1 MTEQEI
7 KVVLDKH
14 KKWVNGED
22 GGERADLRRAY
33 LRGAYLRGADL
44 RWADLR
50 WAYLR
55 GADLRGADLRGACLS
70 GACLSDTKIDLET
83 VNKYF
88 PLTCPE
94 SGAFIGWKKSAD
106 NMIVKL
112 QITEDSKRS
121 SAFGRKCR
129 CSKAVVLAIENL
141 DGTPTKQTETRSKHS
156 CLFVYEVGKTVEVPD
171 FDEDRR
177 HECAPGIHFFITRQE
192 AVDY

>member
-22 GGERADLRRAY
+22 GGERADLKRE
-33 LRGAYLRGADL
+33 YLRGADM
-44 RWADLR
+44 
-50 WAYLR
+50 R
-55 GADLRGADLRGACLS
+55 GADLRRADMRGAYLS
-70 GACLSDTKIDLET
+70 GAYLSDTKIDIET
-83 VNKYF
+83 VNKCF

-94 SGAFIGWKKSAD
+94 SGAFIGWKKTAD

-141 DGTPTKQTETRSKHS
+141 DGTPTKQTETRSKRS

>member
-7 KVVLDKH
+7 KVVLEKH
-14 KKWVNGED
+14 KKWANNEE
-22 GGERADLRRAY
+22 GGERAYLRGAY

-44 RWADLR
+44 
-50 WAYLR
+50 
-55 GADLRGADLRGACLS
+55 S
-70 GACLSDTKIDLET
+70 GAYWSEETKIDLET

-94 SGAFIGWKKSAD
+94 AGAFIGWKKSAD

-141 DGTPTKQTETRSKHS
+141 DGTPTKQTETRSKHN